1 MNNKDSLISII
12 IPVYNVEKHI
22 EQCLNSI
29 KKQSYQNFE
38 VIIVN
43 DGSLDNTESICK
55 KIVQSDVRFK
65 YFSKENGGVS
75 SARNFG
81 LDNANGHYITFIDG
95 DDWVEENHL
104 ELLINSLIENNSDV
118 AISSYKQF
126 NNIDI
131 FFYRAYTKQERFL
144 LNFNKMHK
152 NEILLDFPKLLST
165 NVCFNNAVSKL
176 FKRNLVKDIRFDDKL
191 KYAEDLD
198 FYFRLY
204 LNTESISFVN
214 EATYVY
220 RLHEDST
227 TSGFTQEYAEQEL
240 SIFKKM
246 HEKIYELGLPTINYL
261 NKLESL
267 LDFRK
272 NFLAN
277 KVLLN
282 EYFEYLDDIKNNVIY
297 PNKLISIVV
306 PVYNVAPYLNLCLES
321 ITNQTYTHFEVLLI
335 NDGSRDNSKD
345 ICLEFAERDNR
356 FKYIEQ
362 KNAGLSVARNT
373 GILNATGEFITL
385 INGDDFVDP
394 NYLEEL
400 YHAALKNDSEI
411 VIASYK
417 TFNENDNNYYIHV
430 FDYREEYYINH
441 ELIEKINLVENRGL
455 EFQTSWGNLY
465 HKRLFE
471 NVIFPAGKNVE
482 DTRTN
487 YKLYMESC
495 KTTYIHKDLYVYRIR
510 KGSISD
516 NISEEFLTNELE
528 ALLERIAVLSIVGID
543 ISEEKKNLHDRL
555 EVRLQQAKDAGLEN
569 TEIYRRCT
577 EILYLVDGK

>member
-1 MNNKDSLISII
+1 MSNKDSLISII
-12 IPVYNVEKHI
+12 IPVYNVEKYI
-22 EQCLNSI
+22 EQCLDSI

-43 DGSLDNTESICK
+43 DGSQDNTESICK
-55 KIVQSDVRFK
+55 KIAQSDARFK

-95 DDWVEENHL
+95 DDWVDPNHL
-104 ELLINSLIENNSDV
+104 EILIKSITENNSDI
-118 AISSYKQF
+118 AICSYKEF
-126 NNIDI
+126 RNNI
-131 FFYRAYTKQERFL
+131 FYIRYYTNKEKHL
-144 LNFNKMHK
+144 LNFNIMTKEDFLI
-152 NEILLDFPKLLST
+152 NFPKLLST

-176 FKRNLVKDIRFDDKL
+176 FRRDLVKDLRFDNKL
-191 KYAEDLD
+191 KYGEDLD

-204 LNTESISFVN
+204 LTTKNISFVN
-214 EATYVY
+214 EDTYVY
-220 RLHEDST
+220 RIHGDST
-227 TSGFTQEYAEQEL
+227 TSGFTQEHAEQEL
-240 SIFKKM
+240 SIYKKM
-246 HEKIYELGLPTINYL
+246 YEKIYELDLPTINYL
-261 NKLESL
+261 NKLEFL
-267 LDFRK
+267 LNARK
-272 NFLAN
+272 DFLAN

-510 KGSISD
+510 KGSIID

>member
-1 MNNKDSLISII
+1 MNNKNFLISII
-12 IPVYNVEKHI
+12 IPVYNVEIYI
-22 EQCLNSI
+22 EQCLDSI

-43 DGSLDNTESICK
+43 DGSQDNTESICK
-55 KIVQSDVRFK
+55 KIAQSDARFK

-95 DDWVEENHL
+95 DDWVDPNHL
-104 ELLINSLIENNSDV
+104 EILIKSITENNSDI
-118 AISSYKQF
+118 AICSYKEF
-126 NNIDI
+126 RNNI
-131 FFYRAYTKQERFL
+131 FYIRYYTNKEKHL
-144 LNFNKMHK
+144 LNFNIMTKEDFLI
-152 NEILLDFPKLLST
+152 NFPKLLST

-176 FKRNLVKDIRFDDKL
+176 FRRDLVKDLRFDNKL
-191 KYAEDLD
+191 IYGEDLD

-204 LNTESISFVN
+204 LTTKNISFVN
-214 EATYVY
+214 EDTYVY
-220 RLHEDST
+220 RIHGDST
-227 TSGFTQEYAEQEL
+227 TSGFTQEHAEQEL
-240 SIFKKM
+240 SIYKKM
-246 HEKIYELGLPTINYL
+246 YEKIYELGLPTINYL
-261 NKLESL
+261 NKLEFL
-267 LDFRK
+267 LNARK
-272 NFLAN
+272 DFLAN

-282 EYFEYLDDIKNNVIY
+282 EYFEYLDDIKSNVIY

-321 ITNQTYTHFEVLLI
+321 IANQTYTHFEVLLI

-471 NVIFPAGKNVE
+471 NVMFPAGKNVE

-495 KTTYIHKDLYVYRIR
+495 KTTYIHKDLYIYRIR